1 MRVYRI
7 AKEQY
12 IKDLSGEG
20 SRLYGGRWNN
30 KGTRI
35 IYTAESRSLATVDYL
50 VHVPLQII
58 PKDLYIA
65 EIDVPD
71 VEIEIVETSSL
82 EKNWQD
88 YPSPKLIRDIGDT
101 WQRDN
106 KTLLLRVPS
115 AVIKNEWNIL
125 VNPEHKQFH
134 KVKIVSIE
142 SYSFDARLLHRNTQ

>member
-1 MRVYRI
+1 MRVYLI

-35 IYTAESRSLATVDYL
+35 IYTAESRSLATVEYL

-58 PKDLYIA
+58 PRDLYIA

-71 VEIEIVETSSL
+71 VEIEIIEASSL
-82 EKNWQD
+82 ETNWQD
-88 YPSPKLIRDIGDT
+88 YPSPKSIRDIGDT

-142 SYSFDARLLHRNTQ
+142 SYSFDARLLNRK

>member
-35 IYTAESRSLATVDYL
+35 IYTAESRSLATVEYL

-58 PKDLYIA
+58 PRDLYIA

-71 VEIEIVETSSL
+71 VEIEIVEPASL

>member
-30 KGTRI
+30 KGTKI
-35 IYTAESRSLATVDYL
+35 IYTAESRSLATVEYL

-58 PKDLYIA
+58 PRDLYIA

-71 VEIEIVETSSL
+71 VEIEIVEPASL

-88 YPSPKLIRDIGDT
+88 YPSPKSIRDIGDT

-142 SYSFDARLLHRNTQ
+142 SYSFDARLLNRNTQ

>member
-35 IYTAESRSLATVDYL
+35 IYTAESRSLATVEYL

-58 PKDLYIA
+58 PRDLYIA

-71 VEIEIVETSSL
+71 VEIEIVEPASL
-82 EKNWQD
+82 ETNWQD

-142 SYSFDARLLHRNTQ
+142 SYSFDARLLHRNTR

>member
-1 MRVYRI
+1 M
-7 AKEQY
+7 EFPHNES
-12 IKDLSGEG
+12 LSGEG

-30 KGTRI
+30 KGTKI
-35 IYTAESRSLATVDYL
+35 IYTSESRSLATVEYL

-65 EIDVPD
+65 EIDLPD
-71 VEIEIVETSSL
+71 VEIEIVEASSL
-82 EKNWQD
+82 ETNWQD
-88 YPSPKLIRDIGDT
+88 YPSPKSIRDIGDT

-125 VNPEHKQFH
+125 VNPDHRQFH
-134 KVKIVSIE
+134 TVKIASIE
-142 SYSFDARLLHRNTQ
+142 PYSFDTRLLKSK

>member
-35 IYTAESRSLATVDYL
+35 IYTAESRSLATVEYL

-58 PKDLYIA
+58 PRDLYIA

-71 VEIEIVETSSL
+71 VEIEIVEPASL
-82 EKNWQD
+82 ETNWQD

>member
-35 IYTAESRSLATVDYL
+35 IYTAESRSLATVEYL

-58 PKDLYIA
+58 PRDLYIA

-71 VEIEIVETSSL
+71 VEIEIVEASSL
-82 EKNWQD
+82 ETNWQD
-88 YPSPKLIRDIGDT
+88 YPSPKSIRDTGDT
-101 WQRDN
+101 WQRD
-106 KTLLLRVPS
+106 KKALLLRVPS

-125 VNPEHKQFH
+125 VNPEHRQFH
-134 KVKIVSIE
+134 KVKIASIE
-142 SYSFDARLLHRNTQ
+142 SYSFDVRLLHRNTQ